1 MRRPDSPTLPTSHSY
16 ICLSGSSLASSSAI
30 GIYSALPP
38 GATTHPAQLHLPLGS
53 SPAFSAAIASARQLF
68 TPISWR
74 ATPPYTTL
82 GPLPTPHSYIC
93 LWAVH
98 WHPHSSLSSHRFC
111 ASPVHP
117 NITAGNTTL
126 EPLPTPHSY
135 ICLLGS
141 SPAISA
147 AITSAHHAHPNTILL
162 LVFSKFSLSHPSPHH
177 FIGRGP

>member
-117 NITAGNTTL
+117 NIMAGNTTL

-147 AITSAHHAHPNTILL
+147 AVTSVHHAHPSTILL
-162 LVFSKFSLSHPSPHH
+162 LVFF
-177 FIGRGP
+177 